1 MESFWDYN
9 FVVVDV
15 ETTGADAVKNRITD
29 IACVTVSGG
38 QIVSEFSSLINPHQF
53 IPEFISKMTGITNEM
68 VYLAPEPE
76 DILPEIKKIF
86 NNPTTVF
93 VAHNLSFDWG
103 FIKETFNRVGDEIP
117 EIPRLCSLKLARR
130 LLAGNI
136 KKGVSNLS
144 KYFKIPVQNRHRA
157 LGDAMATAKILIE
170 LLERA
175 EKEHDIKTI
184 DQLLRMQNRRIK
196 NFRSPTSVSKRLD
209 PILNELPDEPGV
221 YYFYDNQDKLLY
233 VGKAKCLSDRVRSYF
248 SDHSQP
254 SRKISE
260 MTKQVH
266 RIEWECTDTEL
277 SALILESRQIKRH
290 VPYYNSVDLRYRKY
304 PFIVIHEDEEFP
316 RIEVAFDVDNGT
328 GVYYGPFRSMFL
340 VDELLKII
348 DKQFKIRKCQG
359 AISPNESINPC
370 FFYQIQR
377 CLAPCANLTDR
388 HDYREELERV
398 KSFLSGFTNGVI
410 EQLENKMSELSD
422 SFSFEEAA
430 SVRNQLFEYKRILNR
445 KEDVPTSINSNNLI
459 VIVPASSRSK
469 TVEVFFIKTGRLI
482 SQFTIGRKASLKK
495 VFTKLHANY
504 YNGQADPLFF
514 TVQDID
520 ELRIITSWINK
531 HSSGIHLYLNG
542 KNELHIRKELEFAIR
557 NIKFEEITQE
567 T

>member
-1 MESFWDYN
+1 
-9 FVVVDV
+9 
-15 ETTGADAVKNRITD
+15 
-29 IACVTVSGG
+29 
-38 QIVSEFSSLINPHQF
+38 
-53 IPEFISKMTGITNEM
+53 
-68 VYLAPEPE
+68 
-76 DILPEIKKIF
+76 
-86 NNPTTVF
+86 
-93 VAHNLSFDWG
+93 
-103 FIKETFNRVGDEIP
+103 VGDEIP

-290 VPYYNSVDLRYRKY
+290 VPYYNSADLRYRKY

-316 RIEVAFDVDNGT
+316 RIEVAFDVDSGT
-328 GVYYGPFRSMFL
+328 GEYYGPFRSMFL

-377 CLAPCANLTDR
+377 GLAPCASVTDR
-388 HDYREELERV
+388 HYYREELERG

-410 EQLENKMSELSD
+410 EQLESRMSELSD

-445 KEDVPTSINSNNLI
+445 REDVPTSINSNNLI

-495 VFTKLHANY
+495 VFTKLHENY

-531 HSSGIHLYLNG
+531 HSSGVHLYLNG
-542 KNELHIRKELEFAIR
+542 KHELHIRKELEFAIR
-557 NIKFEEITQE
+557 NIKFEEISQE